1 MALVGGSSSA
11 QATGEPTQ
19 ADNAAAASSAL
30 TGRDALLANLGSDVV
45 SARIKTLKAQRQQ
58 MLAEKKAVA
67 RALTNAQRKRNRL
80 QRKAKNLSPDDLV
93 EVLTMRV
100 AAQRATVEAA
110 VAGAEET
117 PSAETTE

>member
-1 MALVGGSSSA
+1 MVGGSSSA

-19 ADNAAAASSAL
+19 ADHAAAASSAL

-58 MLAEKKAVA
+58 MLVEKKAVA
-67 RALTNAQRKRNRL
+67 RALQNAQRQRNRC
-80 QRKAKNLSPDDLV
+80 KSKNLSTDDLV

-100 AAQRATVEAA
+100 AAQRAKAEAA

>member
-1 MALVGGSSSA
+1 MVGGSSSA

-19 ADNAAAASSAL
+19 ADHAAAASSAL

-67 RALTNAQRKRNRL
+67 RALKNAQRQRNRL
-80 QRKAKNLSPDDLV
+80 KRKAKNLSTDDLV
-93 EVLTMRV
+93 EVLTMRG
-100 AAQRATVEAA
+100 AAQRAKAEAA

>member
-1 MALVGGSSSA
+1 MAMVGGSSSA

-19 ADNAAAASSAL
+19 ADHAAAASSAL

-67 RALTNAQRKRNRL
+67 RALTNAQRQRNRL
-80 QRKAKNLSPDDLV
+80 KRKAKNLSTDDLV
-93 EVLTMRV
+93 EVLTMRA
-100 AAQRATVEAA
+100 AAQRAKAEAA